1 MCVTSVVRAQR
12 RRARR
17 RAPAALRLVQRPLGR
32 PVLGGWSSRG
42 PVPPWLLGGPASG
55 APARRGWWIWAVA
68 LPGLVPV
75 CAVVLARP
83 RRAGP
88 DPAGPCPD
96 LLGGASFPAPSTA
109 DRIFSNL
116 AFAFSRRGGALYCA
130 WLCLELPGVVL
141 AGVVP
146 CSTVGCPFLRLSA
159 YCGCTGRQNPW
170 PADGSHGCG
179 LLSTRG
185 AAVGGLEGPP
195 CPAVSVDGC
204 CSSSWRDFAVAAMDA
219 VPLTREGRGLGVGR
233 LPLSSSLLQCSYC
246 SCSGAPFMCLCCG
259 DAYVTTRVAHRCCGV
274 VSAHVTFRLRPTT
287 QVVSRR
293 WAVSVARRFSITS
306 TMQCLGLVY

>member
-1 MCVTSVVRAQR
+1 MTKKS
-12 RRARR
+12 
-17 RAPAALRLVQRPLGR
+17 
-32 PVLGGWSSRG
+32 
-42 PVPPWLLGGPASG
+42 
-55 APARRGWWIWAVA
+55 PARRGWWIWAVA

-146 CSTVGCPFLRLSA
+146 CSTVGCPFLRLSS

-204 CSSSWRDFAVAAMDA
+204 CSSSWR
-219 VPLTREGRGLGVGR
+219 
-233 LPLSSSLLQCSYC
+233 
-246 SCSGAPFMCLCCG
+246 APWLCCG
-259 DAYVTTRVAHRCCGV
+259 GHGCGSSHPGGPWLGGWPSSLVFVTSSVFLLFVLRCPLHVSLLWRCLCDYTGGTQVLWRRLGSRNLSIAPHDTGGVAALGSLGCAAFFDYVDDAVSWFGLLGDALRPCRWHTGV
-274 VSAHVTFRLRPTT
+274 VVSSRLVCPFDCIPRHRWCRG
-287 QVVSRR
+287 VVYSRMR
-293 WAVSVARRFSITS
+293 GAF
-306 TMQCLGLVY
+306 